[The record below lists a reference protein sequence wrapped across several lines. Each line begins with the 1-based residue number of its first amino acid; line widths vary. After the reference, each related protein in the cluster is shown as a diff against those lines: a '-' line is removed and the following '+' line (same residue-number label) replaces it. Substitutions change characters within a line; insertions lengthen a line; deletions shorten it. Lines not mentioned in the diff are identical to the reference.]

1 MVKYMYYFFGISL
14 IIPGLILTIYNPI
27 GGWELVF
34 FILGLILFSKGSKNE

>member
-1 MVKYMYYFFGISL
+1 MSL

-34 FILGLILFSKGSKNE
+34 LMIGLILFSKGRENGQK